1 MYNCSV
7 ITNVNLFFKWP
18 KLNLKP
24 YPHSRKNHKY
34 PVQAFILKLKHLA
47 LKLVNYIKKPIEGKV
62 DNHVASKRNNQ

>member
-47 LKLVNYIKKPIEGKV
+47 LKLVNYIKKPIEGKE
-62 DNHVASKRNNQ
+62 DNHVASKHYNQ

>member
-1 MYNCSV
+1 MA
-7 ITNVNLFFKWP
+7 

-47 LKLVNYIKKPIEGKV
+47 LKLVNFIKKPTEDKG
-62 DNHVASKRNNQ
+62 NNGAVREKTSFW